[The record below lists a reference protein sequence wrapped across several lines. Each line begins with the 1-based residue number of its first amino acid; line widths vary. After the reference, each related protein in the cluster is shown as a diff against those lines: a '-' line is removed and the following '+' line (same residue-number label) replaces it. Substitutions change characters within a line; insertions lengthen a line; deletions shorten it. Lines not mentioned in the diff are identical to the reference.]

1 MPIGFLRRRF
11 INYLQEFIQ
20 DSRAIG
26 IILLSCTVVSLLV
39 ANTEFG
45 PVINEWLVAE
55 WHPLESFHLPHSI
68 LHLIN
73 DGLMAIFFFLV
84 GMEIKRELVVGEL
97 SSVKRALL
105 PIAAAAGGMV
115 VPALIFLLFNKGTL
129 FQNGWGIPTATDI
142 AFSLGVAS
150 MLGKRFPDNLK
161 IFLTALAIIDD
172 LGAIVVIAFFYGESI
187 KLAWLLVA
195 AAIVMILYWLNKR
208 RYPFGVFQIALGVLL
223 WYAVFNSGIHAT
235 IAGVLFAFMVPTGE
249 LTKWEHKL
257 HNPVNFLILPLFA
270 LANTAIVINAS
281 VLGQVWTSTL
291 GLGVMAGLVVGK
303 PLGIFFACR
312 TLVRN
317 KVADLPKG
325 INWYQLFGA
334 GIVAGIGF
342 TMSIFI
348 TGLAFSDLQYL
359 DISKIAILFAALL
372 SIVAGVVWFRVIKNP
387 ETIDQNLR

>member
-1 MPIGFLRRRF
+1 
-11 INYLQEFIQ
+11 
-20 DSRAIG
+20 
-26 IILLSCTVVSLLV
+26 
-39 ANTEFG
+39 
-45 PVINEWLVAE
+45 
-55 WHPLESFHLPHSI
+55 
-68 LHLIN
+68 
-73 DGLMAIFFFLV
+73 
-84 GMEIKRELVVGEL
+84 
-97 SSVKRALL
+97 
-105 PIAAAAGGMV
+105 
-115 VPALIFLLFNKGTL
+115 
-129 FQNGWGIPTATDI
+129 
-142 AFSLGVAS
+142 
-150 MLGKRFPDNLK
+150 
-161 IFLTALAIIDD
+161 
-172 LGAIVVIAFFYGESI
+172 
-187 KLAWLLVA
+187 
-195 AAIVMILYWLNKR
+195 
-208 RYPFGVFQIALGVLL
+208 
-223 WYAVFNSGIHAT
+223 
-235 IAGVLFAFMVPTGE
+235 MVPTGE